1 MESLKSASR
10 SHTME
15 AASRFLKVG
24 TNPSTGPIRYITT
37 HEAGKRP
44 RTTFQSDQDKEVA
57 CEREMYYQE
66 KLAERDKRRR
76 QMTSNPDYSMALDIK
91 KCVLDVQKLCLEDLA
106 VEENHIKDLA
116 RIPGATIIDLEKNH
130 KEVERVITAL
140 RCRERETDSHSND
153 F

>member
-15 AASRFLKVG
+15 AASRVLMVG
-24 TNPSTGPIRYITT
+24 INPSTGPIRYITT
-37 HEAGKRP
+37 YEAGKRP
-44 RTTFQSDQDKEVA
+44 RTTFQSDQDKELA
-57 CEREMYYQE
+57 RARDIYRQE
-66 KLAERDKRRR
+66 KLAERDERR
-76 QMTSNPDYSMALDIK
+76 QQMSSNPDYSMALDIK
-91 KCVLDVQKLCLEDLA
+91 KCVLDVQKLCLKDLA
-106 VEENHIKDLA
+106 AEENHVKDLA
-116 RIPGATIIDLEKNH
+116 RIPGATTIDLEKNH